1 MKKEYIQNIKN
12 LRIEKGIS
20 QKEMAVKLGF
30 GHSNYNKIENGLI
43 ELTVSKLYEVANI
56 LGVSVSVILGNDEAE
71 NLKIEIEKRDKMI
84 GVLTV
89 LLTEFASGKSKEET
103 ADIVKNLKDKVVKS
117 QSE

>member
-20 QKEMAVKLGF
+20 QKDMAEKLGF

-43 ELTVSKLYEVANI
+43 EITVSKLYEISEI
-56 LGVSVSVILGNDEAE
+56 LEVSVNSILGNSELD
-71 NLKIEIEKRDKMI
+71 NLKIEIKKKDEMI

-103 ADIVKNLKDKVVKS
+103 SDIAKNIKEKVSKS
-117 QSE
+117 QSQ